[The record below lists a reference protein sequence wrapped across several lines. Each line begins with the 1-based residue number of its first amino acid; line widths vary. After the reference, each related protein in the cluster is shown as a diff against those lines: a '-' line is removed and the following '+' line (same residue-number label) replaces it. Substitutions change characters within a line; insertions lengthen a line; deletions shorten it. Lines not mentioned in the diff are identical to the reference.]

1 MKIEAI
7 NIDVGHISTQLW
19 KYDNLE
25 NKEKYYGFLFSFKN
39 IFLND
44 IAPRFF
50 ISEWYRWK

>member
-7 NIDVGHISTQLW
+7 NIDVGHILTQLW

-50 ISEWYRWK
+50 ISEWYSFY